1 MDFSFRGSAF
11 CILDHLSLSFFLPI
25 ISISFFQ
32 FVLFTKFH
40 ILFSHTILS
49 VVLVVFCASCSWFF
63 FLKWFCSFFFHFW
76 TLLTLISSVVITLSL
91 FLQSCTCAG
100 GLTLEHWTNCKLFF
114 IPVGIMWQCSSSLV
128 FFRESSLYI
137 WEFGTVFKTWSIFR
151 HSVSY
156 LFIYLVFI
164 YLAYRRVSW
173 NNVTGSFLWNW
184 LCLGKGT
191 FFCFSAQIEK
201 IIFCNSVPLNCQA
214 SAFRT

>member
-100 GLTLEHWTNCKLFF
+100 GLTLEHWTIIANYFLFLLELCDNVPLLWCFSVSLLCTYGNLAQFSKLE
-114 IPVGIMWQCSSSLV
+114 VSSD
-128 FFRESSLYI
+128 
-137 WEFGTVFKTWSIFR
+137 TVF
-151 HSVSY
+151 
-156 LFIYLVFI
+156 LIYLVFI

-201 IIFCNSVPLNCQA
+201 IISL
-214 SAFRT
+214 